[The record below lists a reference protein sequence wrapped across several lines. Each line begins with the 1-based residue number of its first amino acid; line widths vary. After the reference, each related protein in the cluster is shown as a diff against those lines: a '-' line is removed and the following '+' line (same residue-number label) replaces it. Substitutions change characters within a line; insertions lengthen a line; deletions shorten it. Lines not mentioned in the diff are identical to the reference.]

1 MYRTWF
7 AQGQV
12 CRVWLALRLETQP
25 SLQEDAGPTDVP
37 AGSSYCSSI
46 RSVASPFV
54 MVTPFGFDSFGD
66 LDVG

>member
-37 AGSSYCSSI
+37 AALPTAPRSGPWPRRSSW
-46 RSVASPFV
+46 
-54 MVTPFGFDSFGD
+54 
-66 LDVG
+66 